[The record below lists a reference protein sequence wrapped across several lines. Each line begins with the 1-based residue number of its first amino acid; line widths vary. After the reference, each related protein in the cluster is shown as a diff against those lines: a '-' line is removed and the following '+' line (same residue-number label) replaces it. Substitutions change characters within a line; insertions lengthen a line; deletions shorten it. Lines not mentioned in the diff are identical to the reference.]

1 MCYTLPRNT
10 FSPSFSLTFTFSLF
24 AWAKY
29 HTLFCSCYNP
39 LLIFFYYHHKL
50 FSWERRKMI
59 AQMKARRALSFAF
72 SWQRWGWRGKGLR
85 FLRTTNCLSSFT
97 KSNFPSVRSALLFYV
112 NPIMYSFQRGK
123 TLAERQKMWREELLF
138 LEWFSFFSLFI
149 FHQQNNNRNGILLS
163 PTSPTNKQFF
173 LLLRLPRFAFINVVI
188 MAAEWSAH
196 DGKKSLA
203 KKNHSRYTITQFS

>member
-10 FSPSFSLTFTFSLF
+10 FSPSCSLTFTFSLF

-123 TLAERQKMWREELLF
+123 TLAERQKMWREELLLLF
-138 LEWFSFFSLFI
+138 LEWFSFFSLHI
-149 FHQQNNNRNGILLS
+149 P
-163 PTSPTNKQFF
+163 PTEQ
-173 LLLRLPRFAFINVVI
+173 
-188 MAAEWSAH
+188 
-196 DGKKSLA
+196 
-203 KKNHSRYTITQFS
+203 